1 MLNPSVRSRPL
12 GQVRRFLALG
22 LAGALLCALAACGHD
37 SDPNAT
43 AASRSASDNSGRS
56 GADQNSST
64 PSTIPVA
71 QGPVILRQTPPPWS
85 VPEPGE
91 EAKAISAAGL
101 ALLHEAGQL
110 QHTHSHLDI
119 RIDGKAVE
127 VPAQIG
133 FDLGVQV
140 LSPILTRDGSGII
153 HVESPTMRTFTL
165 GELFTEWEV
174 RLTPACIGAV
184 CNSVTET
191 VKFYVNGNEFAGDPN
206 GIALRAHQEIA
217 IIAAP
222 AGTTMTPPTSYNF
235 PGGY

>member
-1 MLNPSVRSRPL
+1 MRRSIAISVTGVIL
-12 GQVRRFLALG
+12 CTVAAAA
-22 LAGALLCALAACGHD
+22 LAGCGHD
-37 SDPNAT
+37 SDTNAT
-43 AASRSASDNSGRS
+43 AAARSSSDNNGRSA
-56 GADQNSST
+56 ADQNSST

-71 QGPVILRQTPPPWS
+71 QGPVILRQTPPPWT

-101 ALLHEAGQL
+101 AFLHDPGQV
-110 QHTHSHLDI
+110 QHTHTHLDI
-119 RIDGKAVE
+119 WIDGQRVE

-140 LSPILTRDGSGII
+140 TSPILTRDASGTI
-153 HVESPTMRTFTL
+153 HVESPTARTFTL
-165 GELFTEWEV
+165 GQLFTEWEV
-174 RLTPACIGAV
+174 RLTPSCIGAT
-184 CNSVTET
+184 CTSVTEA

-206 GIALRAHQEIA
+206 NIALREHQEIA

-222 AGTTMTPPTSYNF
+222 AGTSMSPPSTYNF